1 MGLGATPFHILVC
14 TSLQVPT
21 TGTRIKYPWPGCSS
35 ILVRHLEQRGPGCR
49 ASSSAWATW
58 LPGCKLLGTAA
69 TCPLPCT
76 GSIKRSRKRSC
87 SPPPA
92 PCPAHAQKQSKV
104 ILVQK
109 QGHWARLLSAVH
121 YRASMLVNTLQPC
134 QELALSRIMQLCLRV
149 THGSVV
155 LLKYQRVA
163 DCASCTLQVTA
174 SCCPSTHAVPMY
186 AHFMYT
192 RILLSFGCVAVMERH
207 CALQAPHAPI
217 LPGTSC
223 S

>member
-87 SPPPA
+87 SPPPGPLPS
-92 PCPAHAQKQSKV
+92 PCTET
-104 ILVQK
+104 K
-109 QGHWARLLSAVH
+109 QGHTCAEAGALGTPAVCSALPCKHAGQYAPALPRTCFVTYYAAVFARDTWIS
-121 YRASMLVNTLQPC
+121 
-134 QELALSRIMQLCLRV
+134 
-149 THGSVV
+149 G
-155 LLKYQRVA
+155 VA
-163 DCASCTLQVTA
+163 
-174 SCCPSTHAVPMY
+174 
-186 AHFMYT
+186 
-192 RILLSFGCVAVMERH
+192 
-207 CALQAPHAPI
+207 
-217 LPGTSC
+217 
-223 S
+223 